1 MLHPGCHGDQNGNNG
16 LWDIDYG
23 SRALFLEDKQ
33 IYEKLN
39 GGCAEF
45 TNGNN
50 FLTDQISFKIYD
62 VMEYFDRKEE
72 LKNEMKHSLSGE
84 GQNHIVFAWCHSN
97 HPDSKIELFMDFFK
111 IPIPIRFFIPHIIK
125 PLQDYNTDE
134 RPFNCDICGKAFRRQ
149 DHLRDHRYIHS
160 KEKPFKCNEC
170 GKGFGQS
177 RAVHRIFHMEES
189 LHRCPICQRCFKRRS
204 NLKKHLLTH
213 TDVKPRQLLEI
224 T

>member
-50 FLTDQISFKIYD
+50 FLTDRISFKIYD

-97 HPDSKIELFMDFFK
+97 HPDAKVREFMDFLKNDEKNHHGFPSK
-111 IPIPIRFFIPHIIK
+111 IYTHKKNPQTDLDK
-125 PLQDYNTDE
+125 EQDGLRQMILE
-134 RPFNCDICGKAFRRQ
+134 FRVP
-149 DHLRDHRYIHS
+149 DL
-160 KEKPFKCNEC
+160 
-170 GKGFGQS
+170 
-177 RAVHRIFHMEES
+177 
-189 LHRCPICQRCFKRRS
+189 
-204 NLKKHLLTH
+204 
-213 TDVKPRQLLEI
+213 QLLLEYFGRNTSGKKSELQTRALNLVRMRPPKQLKATI
-224 T
+224 WDIHTGPPYRILGMGSQVKLF

>member
-62 VMEYFDRKEE
+62 VMEYFDQKEE
-72 LKNEMKHSLSGE
+72 LKNEMKQSLSGE
-84 GQNHIVFAWCHSN
+84 RGSESYSFCLV
-97 HPDSKIELFMDFFK
+97 
-111 IPIPIRFFIPHIIK
+111 
-125 PLQDYNTDE
+125 PLQSSGFKNRTIHG
-134 RPFNCDICGKAFRRQ
+134 FFQ
-149 DHLRDHRYIHS
+149 DTYTYT
-160 KEKPFKCNEC
+160 F
-170 GKGFGQS
+170 
-177 RAVHRIFHMEES
+177 FHPS
-189 LHRCPICQRCFKRRS
+189 YYQAIARLQYR
-204 NLKKHLLTH
+204 
-213 TDVKPRQLLEI
+213 
-224 T
+224 

>member
-16 LWDIDYG
+16 LWDINCG

-72 LKNEMKHSLSGE
+72 LKNEMKNSMSVE

-97 HPDSKIELFMDFFK
+97 HPNSKIEKFMEFFK
-111 IPIPIRFFIPHIIK
+111 MLEELHRIYPIEEGDEGPKLFQMMREDLDRIFDTVGALQQNRSRGYSLIIK
-125 PLQDYNTDE
+125 SSGPKNHE
-134 RPFNCDICGKAFRRQ
+134 N
-149 DHLRDHRYIHS
+149 HE
-160 KEKPFKCNEC
+160 EKTLK
-170 GKGFGQS
+170 S
-177 RAVHRIFHMEES
+177 RKKYSDVS
-189 LHRCPICQRCFKRRS
+189 LEF
-204 NLKKHLLTH
+204 LTY
-213 TDVKPRQLLEI
+213 
-224 T
+224 

>member
-1 MLHPGCHGDQNGNNG
+1 MLHLGFHGDQNGNNG

-62 VMEYFDRKEE
+62 VMEYFHRKEE

-97 HPDSKIELFMDFFK
+97 HPSGFKNRTIDGFFQDTYTYT
-111 IPIPIRFFIPHIIK
+111 FFHPSYYQAIAR
-125 PLQDYNTDE
+125 LQY
-134 RPFNCDICGKAFRRQ
+134 R
-149 DHLRDHRYIHS
+149 
-160 KEKPFKCNEC
+160 
-170 GKGFGQS
+170 
-177 RAVHRIFHMEES
+177 
-189 LHRCPICQRCFKRRS
+189 
-204 NLKKHLLTH
+204 
-213 TDVKPRQLLEI
+213 
-224 T
+224 